1 MAKKEIS
8 YAEAMAETE
17 KIMAELRSDSIDVD
31 TLTQKVKRASELIEL
46 CKAKL
51 TRTEAEVKK
60 LFDEK

>member
-8 YAEAMAETE
+8 YAEAMAEVE
-17 KIMAELRSDSIDVD
+17 KIMAELRGDSVDVD

-51 TRTEAEVKK
+51 HKAETDVKR
-60 LFDEK
+60 LFDGE